1 MSSGNMTKNQLAQL
15 SDPRLFFTVSELYP
29 QLGERMSKLV
39 DMQEKVGSLNI
50 KQAGLVNDIRG
61 KVAEYGPG
69 YLSLPAGESQV
80 QQTNGLGY
88 SLPTPNARISS
99 PFGMRTDPVDKTKTA
114 MHNGI
119 DFAAKNGE
127 PVQVVLPGTIKS
139 ITSEGG
145 FGNKV
150 EIQHKDGSISY
161 YAHLDKIDPSLKQG
175 DVVPE
180 GTLIGTVG
188 STGKSTGPHVEFG
201 LRDKSGKPIDPTAL
215 FNQPQDR
222 GTQVASLGNEG
233 IPLKVQAET
242 QKSNITELN
251 KPAIEKR
258 STISSTFEPGTT
270 SKYDNNLKEL
280 YDISK
285 RSGDKIFGLLNKEGF
300 IAAVKKGAQEGIQIG
315 QFGSISL
322 PVQKMAEKYNLNPQE
337 QDDLRRAQQL
347 MAEIFFTNGAQYK
360 SVIGPQI
367 SNTDAALMRE
377 PGVTEADSNK
387 LIQHWIK
394 NQTLFNEQRKSIYD
408 TMDSYDARYKNA
420 STDPGAF
427 FKSPEYK
434 NVFNTYND
442 YFKQLRQSNPLTR
455 SKE

>member
-322 PVQKMAEKYNLNPQE
+322 PVQKIG
-337 QDDLRRAQQL
+337 RAH
-347 MAEIFFTNGAQYK
+347 
-360 SVIGPQI
+360 V
-367 SNTDAALMRE
+367 
-377 PGVTEADSNK
+377 
-387 LIQHWIK
+387 
-394 NQTLFNEQRKSIYD
+394 
-408 TMDSYDARYKNA
+408 
-420 STDPGAF
+420 
-427 FKSPEYK
+427 
-434 NVFNTYND
+434 
-442 YFKQLRQSNPLTR
+442 
-455 SKE
+455 